1 MFSILAYALIVATAA
16 AAEDGLSDGLP
27 EKKLISTFQIVR
39 FPNDNCK
46 GSNSRNGTCYTSAEC
61 SDKGGA
67 SSGSCADGF
76 GVCCTFLISTCGSSS
91 SENITYWTT
100 PTTVSATSTVPTEC
114 TLKLCPINNNIC
126 QLRIDFTT
134 FVITGPNTLTVCTTR
149 MMMGVQRNVGANAVT
164 LDAATWTTQCNADQ
178 FTVSGKSPT
187 NSVPTICG
195 LNTGEHIYVDA
206 NVQDCNVLNFQFSG
220 GVIGTK
226 PNSRG
231 VTSRT
236 TPKWDF
242 TIYQYECG
250 FPNSAPPGCLQ
261 YLYGPVTG
269 KIKSFN
275 YAAATVHLAN
285 QNQKVC
291 IRRERDYCWGCFHTD
306 GIAITFEIGGTH
318 AATTAFTFPGLPCG
332 YNAEETD
339 NVGKASKQA
348 PGYDCVIIPGAFVI
362 GSLVSSAGS
371 VDSSHTTAVN
381 IRLNT
386 QANARLGHPPQI
398 TGRVHLGHGGA
409 NKGNLNAVTRAG
421 GTADNSICT
430 AHVPFQLTFK
440 SDHFEGT
447 GDAGER
453 GKLGTTSQ
461 DQKGFSIDYTQIKC
475 TA

>member
-1 MFSILAYALIVATAA
+1 
-16 AAEDGLSDGLP
+16 
-27 EKKLISTFQIVR
+27 
-39 FPNDNCK
+39 
-46 GSNSRNGTCYTSAEC
+46 
-61 SDKGGA
+61 
-67 SSGSCADGF
+67 
-76 GVCCTFLISTCGSSS
+76 
-91 SENITYWTT
+91 
-100 PTTVSATSTVPTEC
+100 
-114 TLKLCPINNNIC
+114 
-126 QLRIDFTT
+126 
-134 FVITGPNTLTVCTTR
+134 

-306 GIAITFEIGGTH
+306 GIAITFEIGG
-318 AATTAFTFPGLPCG
+318 ANAIAKAFTFPGMACG
-332 YNAEETD
+332 YNAEET
-339 NVGKASKQA
+339 NNEGKASKQA
-348 PGYDCVIIPGAFVI
+348 PGFDCVIIPGAFAI
-362 GSLVSSAGS
+362 GVASTGV
-371 VDSSHTTAVN
+371 VDKSHTTAVN

-386 QANARLGHPPQI
+386 AAYARLGAPPQI
-398 TGRVHLGHGGA
+398 TGRVHLGMGEA
-409 NKGNLNAVTRAG
+409 DKAALNAITRAG
-421 GTADNSICT
+421 GAGDFSICT
-430 AHVPFQLTFK
+430 THVPFQLTFK